1 LKRQG
6 DLAILSHDKTS
17 PSKGEGFIQEVAV
30 GTVIQAQPQC
40 NDARQAHWD
49 RLERADLFEQY
60 RELRI
65 QGLSE
70 RQAAKELK
78 VPRTT
83 LQAWRIWHDSL
94 DICSHVAEFFQ
105 SGPGLA
111 FFHRLVIACHL
122 VCVEVGACGIRLGC
136 LFLHLTG
143 LDRFVAASYG
153 AQQRVNRQIEEAIAV
168 YGETETTRLAP
179 RMPPKDLTVTQDETF
194 TGGLCLITMDP
205 ESNFILL
212 EQLAQARDQVSW
224 HAGMAPA
231 LAQLK
236 CRVIQSTSDE
246 APGLLAYVEHYLE
259 AHHSPDLFHVQH
271 ELVKAVTEA
280 REQLEYVQT
289 GAQSAGDE
297 PETHRPSRAPKTA
310 RSLEHAEQALAAASH
325 EYERLAQQR
334 QQVKAHIRGLGH
346 DYHFVDLERGVRRNG
361 QLIASDIQGHI
372 EHIRTIAQHE
382 GLSKSCLERIEKA
395 ERVVPKMRATIEF
408 VSGYVGRQVAQ
419 LDVTPPVSFAM
430 HAKLIPSYYLD
441 RVAETRTLSAGAPL
455 RALAERLRAPLF
467 AAGGVL
473 SALSPEAQARLQS
486 AAKRLAAVFQRSS
499 SNVEG
504 RNGYLSLRSHQLRG
518 LDLPRKR
525 ACFTIIHNFFLTRP
539 DGTTAAERFFGQKPR
554 SMFAAILDT
563 VELAPAPLSPPRR
576 A

>member
-1 LKRQG
+1 MG
-6 DLAILSHDKTS
+6 AVI
-17 PSKGEGFIQEVAV
+17 PS
-30 GTVIQAQPQC
+30 QPQR
-40 NDARQAHWD
+40 NEARQAHWD
-49 RLERADLFEQY
+49 RLERADLFAQY
-60 RELRI
+60 RGLRT

-83 LQAWRIWHDSL
+83 LQAWRMWHDSL
-94 DICSHVAEFFQ
+94 DICPHVAEFFQ

-111 FFHRLVIACHL
+111 FLHRIVIVFHL
-122 VCVEVGACGIRLGC
+122 VCVEVGACGIRLVC

-153 AQQRVNRQIEEAIAV
+153 AQQQVNVHIEQAIVDYAH
-168 YGETETTRLAP
+168 TETPRLAEA
-179 RMPPKDLTVTQDETF
+179 MPHKDLTVAQDETF

-205 ESNFILL
+205 ESNYIIL
-212 EQLAQARDQVSW
+212 EQSAQARDQTTW
-224 HAGMAPA
+224 NACMERA
-231 LAQLK
+231 LAPLN

-271 ELVKAVTEA
+271 ELVKAVSGPMATKERAAYKAVTEA
-280 REQLEYVQT
+280 REQLEHVQT
-289 GAQSAGDE
+289 GPQSAGDE
-297 PETHRPSRAPKTA
+297 PETHRPSRPPKA
-310 RSLEHAEQALAAASH
+310 AMSLEQAEQVREAASREH
-325 EYERLAQQR
+325 ERLAQQR
-334 QQVKAHIRGLGH
+334 QQIKAHIRGIGH
-346 DYHFVDLERGVRRNG
+346 AYHFVDLERGVRRNG
-361 QLIASDIQGHI
+361 PLIASDIQGHI

-382 GLSKSCLERIEKA
+382 GLSQSCLERIEKA
-395 ERVVPKMRATIEF
+395 ERVVPKMQATIEF
-408 VSGYVGRQVAQ
+408 VSGYVRQQVAQ
-419 LDVTPPVSFAM
+419 LDLTPPVSFVM

-441 RVAETRTLSAGAPL
+441 RVAQTRSVSDGEPL
-455 RALAERLRAPLF
+455 RELAERLRAPLVEP
-467 AAGGVL
+467 GGVL
-473 SALSPEAQARLQS
+473 SALSLEAQDHLHDE
-486 AAKRLAAVFQRSS
+486 AKRLAAVFQRSS

-525 ACFTIIHNFFLTRP
+525 QCVTATHNFFLTRP

-554 SMFAAILDT
+554 SMFAAILES
-563 VELAPAPLSPPRR
+563 VELAPAPLSPPRK